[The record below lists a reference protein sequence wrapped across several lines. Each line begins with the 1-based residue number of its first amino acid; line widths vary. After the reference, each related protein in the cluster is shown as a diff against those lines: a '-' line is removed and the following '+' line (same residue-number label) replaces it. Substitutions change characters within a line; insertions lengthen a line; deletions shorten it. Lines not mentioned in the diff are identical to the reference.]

1 MRLFYENV
9 KRLAVEYDSYEVL
22 NEKQVSAYFR
32 YSDGTIR
39 VRQDIDLTPGSYDLM
54 IVRHEIGHMISL
66 GTLKN
71 DAGKKIV
78 CSIPFDDYGKYLNE
92 AIDVYISSKPYE
104 QEYNFE
110 DFGYGIAAN
119 EVKSIIN
126 AIPNIDMSM
135 LANHDVYDIA
145 HYLDSINANTVSAHR
160 FIELLDQQSL
170 DFYNQDTDESAEK
183 DFRDIYRYIANTY
196 INHVLDENMS
206 PEEIDA
212 VRDELK
218 ASITHL
224 LPYSYTPVG
233 IEEIDDAFYEF
244 MQEKGL
250 TQKSDP

>member
-1 MRLFYENV
+1 M
-9 KRLAVEYDSYEVL
+9 
-22 NEKQVSAYFR
+22 
-32 YSDGTIR
+32 
-39 VRQDIDLTPGSYDLM
+39 
-54 IVRHEIGHMISL
+54 
-66 GTLKN
+66 
-71 DAGKKIV
+71 
-78 CSIPFDDYGKYLNE
+78 
-92 AIDVYISSKPYE
+92 
-104 QEYNFE
+104 
-110 DFGYGIAAN
+110 
-119 EVKSIIN
+119 
-126 AIPNIDMSM
+126 
-135 LANHDVYDIA
+135 
-145 HYLDSINANTVSAHR
+145 
-160 FIELLDQQSL
+160 DQQSL

-224 LPYSYTPVG
+224 LPYSYTPEG